1 MRKKLIL
8 WIAGGLI
15 GSVASGQSLV
25 IGKMTLEEAIGIAY
39 TRSPQA
45 QMVQLTFM
53 SQYWSFRSYKAQL
66 LPSLNLSGNLGNYN
80 RSLVEVRDPDDGRI
94 SYVANNTLSSSY
106 RGKSVAVYLS
116 GQAGSI
122 HLPYEDIQFNSGFD
136 QLYSTLTFFQF
147 LKVAEKNRAVAI

>member
-53 SQYWSFRSYKAQL
+53 SQ
-66 LPSLNLSGNLGNYN
+66 
-80 RSLVEVRDPDDGRI
+80 
-94 SYVANNTLSSSY
+94 
-106 RGKSVAVYLS
+106 
-116 GQAGSI
+116 
-122 HLPYEDIQFNSGFD
+122 
-136 QLYSTLTFFQF
+136 
-147 LKVAEKNRAVAI
+147 

>member
-45 QMVQLTFM
+45 QMV
-53 SQYWSFRSYKAQL
+53 
-66 LPSLNLSGNLGNYN
+66 
-80 RSLVEVRDPDDGRI
+80 
-94 SYVANNTLSSSY
+94 
-106 RGKSVAVYLS
+106 
-116 GQAGSI
+116 
-122 HLPYEDIQFNSGFD
+122 
-136 QLYSTLTFFQF
+136 
-147 LKVAEKNRAVAI
+147 